1 MTIGAC
7 YVIAETMKG
16 QRITQKFV
24 ESMMPTGRDF
34 VIWDRDLKGFGLKV
48 TASGSKVYVVQ
59 YRQGGRGSPTKRRTL
74 GKDGSPWSATSARGE
89 AQRLLH
95 MVGLGH
101 DPVEEVKEQKR
112 QAVDLRFD
120 AFSERFLELYGKTEW
135 APRTYS
141 NNASNIRRWLLPV
154 WKAKSIAAMK
164 RLDITEV
171 LDRLPQDG
179 PALRRNVFVLMRRM
193 FNWAVE
199 RGEIGASPMHGLKP
213 PKKLTE
219 RHHILSDSE
228 LICVAAC
235 AADLGPVWGALVRLL
250 ILTGQRLREVA
261 EADWS
266 EFDREALLWTIPKE
280 RTKNAREHVV
290 PLSRLVVNE
299 LDVLN
304 GGPDWPNQGLVI
316 CHFPERKVAGFS
328 KMKRR
333 LDEVLAQHAEP
344 AVRPW
349 RLHDLRRTVATNL
362 QRIGVRFEVTEA
374 ILNHVSITQAGI
386 IGNYQ
391 LHDWLPEKRTAMENW
406 SNEIEVKL
414 QVYLER

>member
-1 MTIGAC
+1 
-7 YVIAETMKG
+7 
-16 QRITQKFV
+16 
-24 ESMMPTGRDF
+24 
-34 VIWDRDLKGFGLKV
+34 
-48 TASGSKVYVVQ
+48 
-59 YRQGGRGSPTKRRTL
+59 
-74 GKDGSPWSATSARGE
+74 
-89 AQRLLH
+89 

-120 AFSERFLELYGKTEW
+120 AFPERFLELYGKTGW

-154 WKAKSIAAMK
+154 WKAKSIAAMR

-235 AADLGPVWGALVRLL
+235 AAGPRASLGGTSAPSDSDRSTLAGSL
-250 ILTGQRLREVA
+250 QRLSGR
-261 EADWS
+261 S
-266 EFDREALLWTIPKE
+266 LIEALLWTIPKE
-280 RTKNAREHVV
+280 RTKKEC
-290 PLSRLVVNE
+290 P
-299 LDVLN
+299 
-304 GGPDWPNQGLVI
+304 
-316 CHFPERKVAGFS
+316 
-328 KMKRR
+328 
-333 LDEVLAQHAEP
+333 
-344 AVRPW
+344 
-349 RLHDLRRTVATNL
+349 
-362 QRIGVRFEVTEA
+362 
-374 ILNHVSITQAGI
+374 
-386 IGNYQ
+386 
-391 LHDWLPEKRTAMENW
+391 
-406 SNEIEVKL
+406 
-414 QVYLER
+414 